1 MEANQD
7 KVPGSDTTILKLLSS
22 SRKTRVTVI
31 VLVVEFFL
39 NILVASLKLIVGFGL
54 GSLSM
59 IADGYHSLLDGASN
73 IIGVVG
79 ILAASRPPDSNHPYG
94 HGKFETLASM
104 AIGITLFFAAY
115 EVISATINRVIDE
128 GVDPAVSGV
137 AFAVMIGTMIFNGTI
152 SFVEWKIGKKVGSRI
167 LISDSAHTRSDVF
180 VSLSVIFSLF
190 AVQMNF
196 AWIDPIVAT
205 AIAGFICY
213 TGWKI
218 LSEGIMSVSD
228 VVAIPP
234 EKIREICKEFEGV
247 HDAEQ
252 IRTRYHS
259 DSIFLD
265 LIVVVRP
272 DQTVKESHALMDRL
286 EARIIEKYPDV
297 RDILIHVE
305 PEGLE
310 RRSPGRPR
318 ISAAGPEEGPP
329 PRSPPPPAGDS

>member
-39 NILVASLKLIVGFGL
+39 NILVATLKLIVGFGL

-73 IIGVVG
+73 VIGFVG
-79 ILAASRPPDSNHPYG
+79 IIASSRPPDSNHPYG
-94 HGKFETLASM
+94 HEKFETLASM

-115 EVISATINRVIDE
+115 EVISTTISRV
-128 GVDPAVSGV
+128 VASSTPAVSGV

-180 VSLSVIFSLF
+180 VSLSVICSLL

-205 AIAGFICY
+205 FIAGFICY

-234 EKIREICKEFEGV
+234 EKIRQICKEFEGV

-318 ISAAGPEEGPP
+318 ISAAGPEEAPP
-329 PRSPPPPAGDS
+329 PRSPPPPEGKT